1 MVVNQCCGGEHLMK
15 NISKIASGIEPSAT
29 LAISELSKE
38 LKAKGVDVI
47 GFGAGE
53 PDFTTPDNIKQ
64 AGIKAIETDKSYYT
78 ATSGILPL
86 REAICKYIN
95 DIFGVQYEPSNICVS
110 SGAKHIIFIS
120 LQVLLDPGDEV
131 ILPAPYWVTYAEAIK
146 MCGAVPVILDT
157 TEETRFKITPEQL
170 ESAITDKTK
179 CLILT
184 NPSNPTGMLYNE
196 DELKAIGNVIIK
208 NDLYLIADEIYA
220 TLVYN
225 GKFVS
230 AAAIS
235 PELKERT
242 IVINGVSKTYAMTG
256 WRIGY
261 AAANKQI
268 ISAMANYLSHSTGN
282 ASNVAQYA
290 ALEAYSCDQESVKKM
305 NIEFAKRRQYFID
318 RVSKMD
324 KVSCLEPD
332 GAFYI
337 FMNVS
342 KTFGT
347 ELCGEKI
354 NSGSDFSQALLKHGL
369 VATVPGIAFGNDNY
383 VRWSYATSME
393 NITEGLNRLE
403 KFLNS
408 EPTA

>member
-1 MVVNQCCGGEHLMK
+1 MK
-15 NISKIASGIEPSAT
+15 SISKIALGIQPSAT
-29 LAISELSKE
+29 LAMNELSKE
-38 LKAKGVDVI
+38 LKAKGVDVV

-53 PDFTTPDNIKQ
+53 PDFTTPENIKQ
-64 AGIKAIETDKSYYT
+64 AGIKAIEENKSYYT
-78 ATSGILPL
+78 ASAGILPL
-86 REAICKYIN
+86 REAICKYIDN
-95 DIFGVQYEPSNICVS
+95 TFGVHYEPGNICIT
-110 SGAKHIIFIS
+110 SGAKHVIFVT

-131 ILPAPYWVTYAEAIK
+131 ILPAPYWVTYAEAIR
-146 MCGAVPVILDT
+146 MCGAVPVIVET
-157 TEETRFKITPEQL
+157 TEEKGFKMSPEDL
-170 ESAITDKTK
+170 SAAITDKTK

-196 DELKAIGNVIIK
+196 DELRAIGKVIIDK
-208 NDLYLIADEIYA
+208 DLYLIADEIYA
-220 TLVYN
+220 TLVYK

-242 IVINGVSKTYAMTG
+242 VVINGVSKTYAMTG

-261 AAANKQI
+261 AAANKEI
-268 ISAMANYLSHSTGN
+268 ISAMSNYLSHSTGN

-290 ALEAYSCDQESVKKM
+290 ALEAYSADQENVKAM
-305 NIEFAKRRQYFID
+305 NVEFAKRRQYFID
-318 RVSKMD
+318 RIKKMD

-354 NSGSDFSQALLKHGL
+354 NSSSDFSQALLKHGL
-369 VATVPGIAFGNDNY
+369 VGTVPGIAFGADNY

-393 NITEGLNRLE
+393 NIVKGLDRLE

-408 EPTA
+408 EPIA

>member
-1 MVVNQCCGGEHLMK
+1 MK

-38 LKAKGVDVI
+38 LKEKGVDVI

-53 PDFTTPDNIKQ
+53 PDFTTPYNIKQ
-64 AGIKAIETDKSYYT
+64 AGIRAIETDKSYYT

-86 REAICKYIN
+86 REAICKYIDN
-95 DIFGVQYEPSNICVS
+95 MFGVQYEPSNICVS
-110 SGAKHIIFIS
+110 SGAKHVIFVS

-146 MCGAVPVILDT
+146 MCGAVPVILET
-157 TEETRFKITPEQL
+157 TEENRFKITPEQL
-170 ESAITDKTK
+170 QSAVTDKTK

-184 NPSNPTGMLYNE
+184 NPSNPTGMLYDE
-196 DELKAIGNVIIK
+196 DELKAIGDVVIK

-220 TLVYN
+220 TLVYS

-235 PELKERT
+235 PEIKERT

-282 ASNVAQYA
+282 ASNIAQYA
-290 ALEAYSCDQESVKKM
+290 ALEAYSSDQESVKAM
-305 NIEFAKRRQYFID
+305 NVEFAKRRQYFID

-324 KVSCLEPD
+324 KVSCLEPE

-354 NSGSDFSQALLKHGL
+354 NSGSDFAQALLKHGL
-369 VATVPGIAFGNDNY
+369 VATVPGVAFGNDDY

-393 NITEGLNRLE
+393 NIVEGLNRLE

-408 EPTA
+408 EPIA

>member
-1 MVVNQCCGGEHLMK
+1 MK

-235 PELKERT
+235 SELKERT